1 MCAMNVLFRTFLTDT
16 TVLHIHLQHGYM
28 RLMMIFRIILK
39 EVSYF
44 AIIKKIYNKINI
56 KVGKFRIVN
65 ILVFWVLLQKA

>member
-1 MCAMNVLFRTFLTDT
+1 MDVLFSTFLTDT

-28 RLMMIFRIILK
+28 VIMMIFRIILK

-44 AIIKKIYNKINI
+44 AITKKKKTYNKINI